1 MTENFPRASLES
13 KRGAVGLEV
22 LLQYCSQPIAL
33 DSSHLQ
39 VKCNRRLSILGGSEQ
54 PLF

>member
-22 LLQYCSQPIAL
+22 LLQYCSQPNAL